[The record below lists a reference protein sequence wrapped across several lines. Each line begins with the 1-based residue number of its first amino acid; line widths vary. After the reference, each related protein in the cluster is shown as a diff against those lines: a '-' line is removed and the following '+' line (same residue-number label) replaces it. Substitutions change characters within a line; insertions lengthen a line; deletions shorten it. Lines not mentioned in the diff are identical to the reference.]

1 MVTPITYTNR
11 KGITY
16 YLCRGSTKTGRE
28 RHYFAREARGDP
40 VEELPA
46 GFVISESVNGVVSL
60 TRDRP
65 SGIWPTEV
73 ALIERTLKRHPQAMM
88 YRIQVKD
95 CQITIYEACQPDLD
109 SIYRAFGVAR
119 AGQGLPAEQV
129 ANRTWRPRYAPVMRF
144 ILADPDTRR
153 FRAQRWCYKGSIDD
167 WIELYEH
174 HGPLAE
180 LTKTVVPALGTD
192 EFFDL
197 Y

>member
-1 MVTPITYTNR
+1 MRNREQTTKIAARGFRFGGVEIRVSPLLACDKTLCQDPWFVAPDCGQTCGTPGRVIDRGAVESVAMPITYTNR

-28 RHYFAREARGDP
+28 RHYFARKARGEP

-60 TRDRP
+60 IRDRP

-95 CQITIYEACQPDLD
+95 SESPSTSIT
-109 SIYRAFGVAR
+109 G
-119 AGQGLPAEQV
+119 
-129 ANRTWRPRYAPVMRF
+129 
-144 ILADPDTRR
+144 
-153 FRAQRWCYKGSIDD
+153 
-167 WIELYEH
+167 H
-174 HGPLAE
+174 
-180 LTKTVVPALGTD
+180 
-192 EFFDL
+192 
-197 Y
+197 